1 MKYIYE
7 VCFKNKV
14 FFFGKVVIGLKMK
27 IKGVI
32 GEIKVKKIILKNEN
46 SKNISKTFSGAVA
59 DSVESVIF
67 R

>member
-1 MKYIYE
+1 MKFALKIRS
-7 VCFKNKV
+7 

-32 GEIKVKKIILKNEN
+32 GELKVKKIILKNEN